1 MLQIPV
7 QYNIWDK
14 PLHKTSGLSML
25 VIWYEYRE
33 SQGLSYICIGQDWKP
48 TYCIPY
54 ELESPPPETFIWF
67 LYQDQKSLENPNHN
81 TTT

>member
-7 QYNIWDK
+7 QYKIWDK

-25 VIWYEYRE
+25 VIGYEYRE
-33 SQGLSYICIGQDWKP
+33 SQWLSYICLWQDGKP

-54 ELESPPPETFIWF
+54 ELEPLAETPTIGFI
-67 LYQDQKSLENPNHN
+67 YQDEESLEKPNHN